1 MSNFNHRAGW
11 IGVAAAAAT
20 VLAGCGSLGPSPG
33 APATA
38 PSVTH
43 RLDVAPAALLAVLAG
58 AAAGPA
64 LSGLVTST
72 ARPNEDIRLLQTGTP
87 GKTIVTSDSPAPTA
101 IVLPGQPLDQSGGQ
115 TDYQKAQFAKRYKAW
130 QVTTAADLAA
140 GGAKTRASIVS
151 WLASLHLAQKL
162 SRLGD
167 PPADQGSLAAES
179 AVAANAAAGLEE
191 ESGNI
196 FGHHRV
202 VLLYTDDLTGTLPA
216 GELTGNDVIV
226 VISYLVSAAA
236 ASTAQVDLLGAGA
249 AQATIVGPEITA
261 GQLARLVSADM
272 SEDGPSDSVPEPVY
286 FGNGSYALRPAA
298 VAALTRLLPQL
309 REPGVTAVINGY
321 ASTPGTAQANYVLS
335 FERATAVAR
344 WLQGQGVPESAL
356 VIVGHGASDVVGS
369 GASAA
374 NRRVLVVIEKT

>member
-1 MSNFNHRAGW
+1 MSSFNHRAGW
-11 IGVAAAAAT
+11 IGAAAAAAT

-33 APATA
+33 APTTA
-38 PSVTH
+38 SAVPH
-43 RLDVAPAALLAVLAG
+43 RQDVAPAALLAVLTGAG
-58 AAAGPA
+58 AGPA
-64 LSGLVTST
+64 LAGLVTST
-72 ARPNEDIRLLQTGTP
+72 ARPNEDIRLLLAGTP
-87 GKTIVTSDSPAPTA
+87 GKTIVASDSPAPTA
-101 IVLPGQPLDQSGGQ
+101 VVLPGQPLDQGGGQ
-115 TDYQKAQFAKRYKAW
+115 TDYQKAQFAKRYKIW
-130 QVTTAADLAA
+130 QATTNADIAA
-140 GGAKTRASIVS
+140 GDAKTRASIVS

-162 SRLGD
+162 GTLGD

-191 ESGNI
+191 ETGNI

-202 VLLYTDDLTGTLPA
+202 ILLFTDDLAGALPA
-216 GELTGNDVIV
+216 GELTGDDVIV
-226 VISYLVSAAA
+226 VTSYLVSAAA

-249 AQATIVGPEITA
+249 AQAAVVGPEITA
-261 GQLARLVSADM
+261 GQLAALVSADLNQ
-272 SEDGPSDSVPEPVY
+272 DGLSDSISEPVY
-286 FGNGSYALRPAA
+286 FGNDSYRLSPAA
-298 VAALTRLLPQL
+298 VEALTKLLPQL
-309 REPGVTAVINGY
+309 REPRVTAVINGY

-344 WLQGQGVPESAL
+344 WLEAHGVPESAL

>member
-1 MSNFNHRAGW
+1 MSSFNHRAGW
-11 IGVAAAAAT
+11 IGAAAAAAA

-33 APATA
+33 APTTA
-38 PSVTH
+38 SAVTH
-43 RLDVAPAALLAVLAG
+43 RQDVAPAALLAVLTG
-58 AAAGPA
+58 AAAAPA
-64 LSGLVTST
+64 LAGLVTST
-72 ARPNEDIRLLQTGTP
+72 ARPNEDIRLLLAGTP
-87 GKTIVTSDSPAPTA
+87 GKTIVASDSPAPTA
-101 IVLPGQPLDQSGGQ
+101 VVLPGQPLDQGGGQ

-130 QVTTAADLAA
+130 QATTNADIAA
-140 GGAKTRASIVS
+140 GAAQTRASIVS

-162 SRLGD
+162 GTLGD

-191 ESGNI
+191 EAGNI
-196 FGHHRV
+196 FGHHRII
-202 VLLYTDDLTGTLPA
+202 VLFTDDLDGALPA
-216 GELTGNDVIV
+216 GELTGDDVIV
-226 VISYLVSAAA
+226 VTSYLVSAAA

-249 AQATIVGPEITA
+249 AQAAVVGPEITA
-261 GQLARLVSADM
+261 GQLAALVSADLNK
-272 SEDGPSDSVPEPVY
+272 DGLSDSLSKPVY
-286 FGNGSYALRPAA
+286 FGNDSYRLSPAA
-298 VAALTRLLPQL
+298 LAPLSKLLPEL
-309 REPGVTAVINGY
+309 REPGVTVVVNGY

-344 WLQGQGVPESAL
+344 WLEAQGVPESAL